1 MNDTGVIDNFLAVF
15 STYIDSGFGLLGGE
29 VGFLS
34 STLIVID
41 ITIAALFWA
50 WGTDEDVLQRLVKK
64 TLYIGVFAFII
75 GNFQA
80 LATILLESFAG
91 LGLKAAGS
99 AMAIGDFMRPGMI
112 ASTGLD
118 AAEPLLD
125 ATADLVG
132 PVGLFTNFVQIL
144 ILLIAWVIVVIA
156 FFILAVQV
164 FVTILEFKLVT
175 LAGFVL
181 LPFAFFGRTA
191 FMAERVLGHIIS
203 SGIKLLVLAVIHIH
217 GEWPNEANIES
228 VLPTWMLRTDLSN
241 YKPKALAAAGYSRES
256 FGSPSQAV
264 TEYLFNLFTD
274 RQAVVW
280 ERDEQRFYVDPDLHA
295 RVHNRHDLESTVACI
310 AKDAGHPDPD
320 GFSRRWMRR
329 YNVDGRNPWKVAAE
343 GGDDFRALD
352 KRVRAIF
359 DMSRSYRDLPI
370 VDDLC
375 GLPFQEWRD
384 GIRRKREEKEA
395 AERKRIEDAKESRRR
410 NFAIAAKNALKDEA
424 ETWLASTVVD
434 GVPITEWACG
444 SDDLY
449 WRAFSHIER
458 AEASRKR
465 RVLAAEAA
473 EELRKRLTT
482 ASNKAFRDPDR
493 ARLFLNSA
501 HPKLA
506 GRRPIEACETDADL
520 RVALALLPKT

>member
-1 MNDTGVIDNFLAVF
+1 MGRAGGLVMGAIVLGLALTLALVAALDPPAPRASAPAISGADAPPRLWRSETAPFLPDRKEQAMNDTGVIDNFLSVF

-203 SGIKLLVLAVIHIH
+203 SGIKLLVLAVITGIGTTLFQRFMDAGLGTEPDIREVMAIALGGRDAGGRR
-217 GEWPNEANIES
+217 GEQRRRSHRA
-228 VLPTWMLRTDLSN
+228 RR
-241 YKPKALAAAGYSRES
+241 LARVRQRFGILCSRCGRE
-256 FGSPSQAV
+256 
-264 TEYLFNLFTD
+264 
-274 RQAVVW
+274 
-280 ERDEQRFYVDPDLHA
+280 ERDAGVRCGA
-295 RVHNRHDLESTVACI
+295 RQ
-310 AKDAGHPDPD
+310 
-320 GFSRRWMRR
+320 
-329 YNVDGRNPWKVAAE
+329 
-343 GGDDFRALD
+343 
-352 KRVRAIF
+352 
-359 DMSRSYRDLPI
+359 
-370 VDDLC
+370 C
-375 GLPFQEWRD
+375 G
-384 GIRRKREEKEA
+384 A
-395 AERKRIEDAKESRRR
+395 
-410 NFAIAAKNALKDEA
+410 
-424 ETWLASTVVD
+424 
-434 GVPITEWACG
+434 
-444 SDDLY
+444 
-449 WRAFSHIER
+449 
-458 AEASRKR
+458 
-465 RVLAAEAA
+465 
-473 EELRKRLTT
+473 
-482 ASNKAFRDPDR
+482 
-493 ARLFLNSA
+493 
-501 HPKLA
+501 
-506 GRRPIEACETDADL
+506 
-520 RVALALLPKT
+520 